1 MQKAQA
7 TALLRLTMKM
17 STDLNVHKV
26 LHQLLNNVYVNNF
39 LLRFHIK

>member
-17 STDLNVHKV
+17 STNLNVHKE
-26 LHQLLNNVYVNNF
+26 LHQLLNNIYINNF
-39 LLRFHIK
+39 YYDFI